1 MLRFLAP
8 FACSL
13 VSVFPLCAAPEYLVV
28 LGKSAADAPDWR
40 AVADALAK
48 KHQGEVAAWD
58 ESETGLTTLLR
69 ERSPRFLAIV
79 NRPEALDSAL
89 VRAIN
94 RATRKADP
102 DVWTDCQWGLISGAS
117 AADAMRMV
125 ETTEPLVIR
134 RALCTTGI
142 RLTNIESAVVI
153 SDAAAGKY
161 TVKEAG
167 GGPVEKTWDP
177 KANPAGT
184 VELFAE
190 AWNDRRPQL
199 LVTSA
204 HATQFNLEMPFGIGL
219 IASHGGKFHVL
230 SKQQRNQFARFLG
243 GAMFKGD
250 VEDLGRWIDETKAPV
265 LTGDTEP
272 KVWVA
277 CGNCLIGDA
286 RKTTESMVISAI
298 SGAGV
303 RQFLGYVVPTWYG
316 KNGWGASGLWQ
327 ESEGR
332 LSLSEAFFL
341 NTQSLIER
349 SMKLCPGSETV
360 DFDSDEIQEAMRKDR
375 PFVEGIKRLEQ
386 SGAIKKENA
395 KDVLGLIHD
404 RDTVALWGDPLWR
417 ALFASPES
425 GAPLEMKWS
434 DENEMLRLTIEA
446 RRDFKGA
453 CPVWLP
459 RRMQNPKATFE
470 GDGKPDLLAAKDF
483 LWIRSIELKAG
494 QRAVITLK
502 AET

>member
-1 MLRFLAP
+1 MLRVVALAALAILP
-8 FACSL
+8 
-13 VSVFPLCAAPEYLVV
+13 VSAAPGYLVL
-28 LGKSAADAPDWR
+28 LGKSAADAPGWR
-40 AVADALAK
+40 AVADGLAK

-58 ESETGLTTLLR
+58 ESEVSLTSLLR
-69 ERSPRFLAIV
+69 EKSPRFLAIV
-79 NRPEALDSAL
+79 NLPGAFDAAL

-102 DVWTDCQWGLISGAS
+102 DVWTDCQWGLVSGAT
-117 AADAMRMV
+117 AADAMRIV

-142 RLTNIESAVVI
+142 RLGNVESAVVI
-153 SDAAAGKY
+153 SDGAPGRY

-167 GGPVEKTWDP
+167 GEPVEKSWDT

-190 AWNDRRPQL
+190 AWNHGKPQL
-199 LVTSA
+199 IVTSA

-219 IASHGGKFHVL
+219 IASHAGKFHLL

-250 VEDLGRWIDETKAPV
+250 IDELGQWIDETKAPV
-265 LTGDTEP
+265 LEGDSEP

-332 LSLSEAFFL
+332 LSLADAFFL
-341 NTQSLIER
+341 NTQSLIDQ

-360 DFDSDEIQEAMRKDR
+360 DFDSDEIQVATKKDK
-375 PFVEGIKRLEQ
+375 PFIEGIQRLGQ
-386 SGAIKKENA
+386 SGALKKA
-395 KDVLGLIHD
+395 DTKDVLGLIHD
-404 RDTVALWGDPLWR
+404 RDTVALWGDPKWR
-417 ALFASPES
+417 AGFAPPAN
-425 GAPLEMKWS
+425 GATVDCKWS
-434 DENEMLRLTIEA
+434 DQNDTLKLTIEA
-446 RRDFKGA
+446 HRDFKGA
-453 CPVWLP
+453 LPVWLP
-459 RRMQNPKATFE
+459 RRLSNPTAAAT
-470 GDGKPDLLAAKDF
+470 GNGTPDILAAKDF
-483 LWIRSIELKAG
+483 LWIRSIDLKAG
-494 QRAVITLK
+494 GKTEIMVK
-502 AET
+502 AGA

>member
-1 MLRFLAP
+1 MVRLFAP
-8 FACSL
+8 LFFSL
-13 VSVFPLCAAPEYLVV
+13 VSVFPLCAAPEYLVL
-28 LGKSAADAPDWR
+28 LGKSADDAPEWR
-40 AVADALAK
+40 GVAEGLAK
-48 KHQGEVAAWD
+48 KHQGEVATWD

-69 ERSPRFLAIV
+69 ERAPRFLAIV
-79 NRPEALDSAL
+79 NRPEAFDSAM

-102 DVWTDCQWGLISGAS
+102 DVWTDCQWGLVSGS
-117 AADAMRMV
+117 SPADAMRIV

-142 RLTNIESAVVI
+142 RLGNVESALVV
-153 SDAAAGKY
+153 SDAAPGKY
-161 TVKEAG
+161 TVKEPG
-167 GGPVEKTWDP
+167 GEPVEKTWDA
-177 KANPAGT
+177 KTHPAGT

-190 AWNDRRPQL
+190 AWNRLRPQL

-219 IASHGGKFHVL
+219 ISSHNGKFHVL

-250 VEDLGRWIDETKAPV
+250 VEELGRWIDETKAPV
-265 LTGDTEP
+265 LAGDTDP

-286 RKTTESMVISAI
+286 RKTNESMVISAI

-341 NTQSLIER
+341 NTQSLMDR

-375 PFVEGIKRLEQ
+375 SFLEGIKRLEQ
-386 SGAIKKENA
+386 AGAINKDNA

-404 RDTVALWGDPLWR
+404 RDTVALWGDPKWR
-417 ALFASPES
+417 AGFASPAS
-425 GAPLEMKWS
+425 GAAVEINWS
-434 DENEMLRLTIEA
+434 DENGTLKLTIKA
-446 RRDFKGA
+446 RRDFKGTF
-453 CPVWLP
+453 PVWLP
-459 RRMQNPKATFE
+459 RRIQNPTASSE
-470 GDGKPDLLAAKDF
+470 GDGNPDLFAAKDF
-483 LWIRSIELKAG
+483 LWIRSIDLKTG
-494 QRAVITLK
+494 QRAEISLRP
-502 AET
+502 